1 MAPCGLP
8 SPTSNLIGPGTSME
22 VTEIDV
28 PLTHRLLN
36 QELKRLREGL
46 RDDVREEI
54 RRLSSQSVG
63 QEISPPTSV
72 RYSGTSLRKSAG
84 AGPVAEFTQ
93 HPPPATLVRD
103 RAIEVLRLQKGTP
116 PCVVGGTKLAL
127 APKSKRPIDTVVV
140 PPADRPKLLQD
151 FCQVGRQGKACR
163 RRAPTGPSISK
174 AKSIEDVSEDS
185 AKETLKAQGT
195 EYRDVNPESS
205 SESLPGIR
213 GRSRP
218 NPPGHCS
225 IPGVALQVE
234 ESDDLERVSRIQ
246 KAAEWLDNG
255 RLPKEVPSGFVDQ
268 SDEGTIETK
277 PLNRPT
283 RILTASSPRKK
294 ELTEPRKTN
303 GRSRSTIR
311 VGDHLV
317 KSSQP
322 GMADDGDADAF
333 EEGHH
338 VWSSVSARTR
348 RWANDAGDFLVAFAI
363 SLNGLFFGLQTA
375 HMTDG
380 LTEDSPVWYIGVEIV
395 FLVFFTVEI
404 IVRLAVNR
412 HRFFYTGP
420 WQWNI
425 FDFVLVLLQLV
436 DVFVE
441 VTVGRKLSE
450 LQTAQSVKNVAF
462 VRVLRVM
469 RILRVLRLARLLQF
483 VGELSVVTHAIIGS
497 MRALLGTLL
506 LLLLLVYC
514 VGIFFTQVVTAH
526 RVRSIQIDQRE
537 SDPRLRVYWGSLWRT
552 MLTLFESCF
561 GGLDW
566 DDAVMPL
573 TDISE
578 MMAVSF
584 VLFIAFVLI
593 AMMNIITGIFV
604 ESAIRK
610 AESVKA
616 TSLRKFLKGHLC
628 FESNENSTQNMT
640 IERSQLQAI
649 LDNPHTKTQLLD
661 YGVDAN
667 EAELLFEFL
676 RRDDAET
683 VDANELL
690 AGMIRLRIG
699 TRFIDTLTLLA
710 SIRDVQVQM
719 REALTD
725 FDGAQRDV
733 RRATEATAEAM
744 RLVAHG
750 GFANANGM
758 TKENKN
764 QRPSIL
770 FKKNSHLPQKLQRQ
784 SSGGLPNA
792 QEVAM
797 MLKG

>member
-46 RDDVREEI
+46 RDDVRKEI
-54 RRLSSQSVG
+54 QRLSSQSVG

-72 RYSGTSLRKSAG
+72 RYSGTSLRKG

-103 RAIEVLRLQKGTP
+103 RAME
-116 PCVVGGTKLAL
+116 
-127 APKSKRPIDTVVV
+127 SKRPIDTVVV

-163 RRAPTGPSISK
+163 RRTPTGPIISK
-174 AKSIEDVSEDS
+174 AKSVDDVSEDL

-205 SESLPGIR
+205 SDSLPGIR
-213 GRSRP
+213 GRPRP
-218 NPPGHCS
+218 TPPGHCS

-234 ESDDLERVSRIQ
+234 DSDDSVAVSPTQKAHLDGWKAKESDDLERVSRTQ

-268 SDEGTIETK
+268 SEEETRVTKPK
-277 PLNRPT
+277 PLNRQAT
-283 RILTASSPRKK
+283 CILTANSPPKK
-294 ELTEPRKTN
+294 PKKAN
-303 GRSRSTIR
+303 GRYRNTIR
-311 VGDHLV
+311 VGGHLV

-322 GMADDGDADAF
+322 GMADDGDADAL

-348 RWANDAGDFLVAFAI
+348 RRANDAGDFLVAFTI
-363 SLNGLFFGLQTA
+363 LLNGLFFGMQTA
-375 HMTDG
+375 HMTDT
-380 LTEDSPVWYIGVEIV
+380 LTEDSPDWYIGVEIV

-483 VGELSVVTHAIIGS
+483 VGELNVVTNAIIGS
-497 MRALLGTLL
+497 LRALLGTLL

-514 VGIFFTQVVTAH
+514 VGIFFTLVVTAH
-526 RVRSIQIDQRE
+526 RVRDIQIDQRE

-750 GFANANGM
+750 GFANSNGM
-758 TKENKN
+758 ARENKN
-764 QRPSIL
+764 QRPSSL